1 MDFKVMLFGT
11 VLAAFVVGIV
21 AYTAQLDS
29 ERNLRVPIVE
39 TCVKHRVNQRVVVE
53 R

>member
-1 MDFKVMLFGT
+1 MEIKHLLFAS
-11 VLAAFVVGIV
+11 LLLAFVVGVV

>member
-1 MDFKVMLFGT
+1 MESKYLLVTCLS
-11 VLAAFVVGIV
+11 AAFVVGIV

-53 R
+53 L